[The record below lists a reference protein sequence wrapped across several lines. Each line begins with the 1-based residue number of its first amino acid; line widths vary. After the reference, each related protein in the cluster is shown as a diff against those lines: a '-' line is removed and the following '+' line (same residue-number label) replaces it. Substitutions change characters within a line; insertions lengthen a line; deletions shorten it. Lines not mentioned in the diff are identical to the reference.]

1 MEEPLIDDKV
11 RAFAEYLGCDRQLAQ
26 DIYFELGVSLSL
38 DDENKEELRREL
50 EALSSVASKLAAARK
65 TLEKLPDN
73 CNVLRFTLESE
84 GIDLLA
90 SIPHLH
96 QKVEEVVG
104 FGEVMLAEETSGSR
118 ANLRADKVAEYVA
131 AVFVATGRSVTLGTS
146 AVQHDEPSTPF
157 GRAVQKAFTIFSV
170 SKVPPRPNMPLQTP
184 HWKRPALKA
193 LHKSQKANLQK

>member
-1 MEEPLIDDKV
+1 MEEPLIDYKV

-104 FGEVMLAEETSGSR
+104 FGKVMLAEETSGSR
-118 ANLRADKVAEYVA
+118 ANLRADKVAEFVA
-131 AVFVATGRSVTLGTS
+131 AVFVATGRSVTFGTTPNDS
-146 AVQHDEPSTPF
+146 SEPSTPF
-157 GRAVQKAFTIFSV
+157 GKAVREAFAIFRVHRKSDA
-170 SKVPPRPNMPLQTP
+170 PHLTP
-184 HWKRPALKA
+184 EFAHWKRPTERVASKR
-193 LHKSQKANLQK
+193 QKPNQ